1 MHFLQRR
8 RNDRIDEYGGSLENR
23 ARLLREII
31 EEAKEAVGDTCAIAV
46 RFAIDELLGEAGIS
60 ADGEGRDVVEMLA
73 ELPDLWDVNVSPWS
87 NDSTTSRF
95 KTEGSQEPFI
105 AFVKRVTTK
114 PVVGVGR
121 FTSPDSMVAQIRR
134 GILDFIG
141 AARPSIADPFL
152 PRKIEEGRLEDIR
165 ECIGCNICVSGD
177 NTITPIR
184 CTQNPTMGEEWRKG
198 WHPEI
203 ISAKASDDAV
213 LIVGAGPAGLECAR
227 ALGQRGYRVHLAEA
241 SEELG
246 GRVAQGIPAAGPGR
260 MGAGA
265 RPSPAAAGP
274 DGQCRDLPRQPADR
288 RGRQGVRLSPR
299 GDRHGLPLAQGRRRT
314 LA

>member
-8 RNDRIDEYGGSLENR
+8 RNDRLDEYGGSLENR

-46 RFAIDELLGEAGIS
+46 RFATDELLGEAGIS
-60 ADGEGRDVVEMLA
+60 ADGEGREVVEMLA

-95 KTEGSQEPFI
+95 KTEGSQEPFT
-105 AFVKRVTTK
+105 AFVKRVTSK

-177 NTITPIR
+177 YTITPIR

-203 ISAKASDDAV
+203 ISAKSSEDAV

-274 DGQCRDLPRQPADR
+274 DDQCRDLPRQPAHR
-288 RGRQGVRLSPR
+288 RGHQGVRLSPCR
-299 GDRHGLPLAQGRRRT
+299 
-314 LA
+314 